1 MAWTLERPV
10 HGRVGG
16 LILSLT
22 LVASAVVVACS
33 DDDKS
38 SSSSSS
44 SGDGGSGPTGSSS
57 SGGSSGGS
65 SGSTTASSTTS
76 SSSSSGSTQAPETD
90 LTFEA
95 DFIGDDGPNYITGT
109 ITLPDGAS
117 ADRTVQIEVIRTDG
131 INSGNQ
137 LGPAGKTKAGGSI
150 TYKVTALS
158 AGTYKIGVRVDQTNN
173 MKVNDPGDYIG
184 FARGTTAAP
193 KTTKETAETINVT
206 GPVTAVDI
214 GLGVVP

>member
-1 MAWTLERPV
+1 MQRRRQELVVVVVVWRRRLGPDRIQLER
-10 HGRVGG
+10 R
-16 LILSLT
+16 
-22 LVASAVVVACS
+22 
-33 DDDKS
+33 
-38 SSSSSS
+38 
-44 SGDGGSGPTGSSS
+44 
-57 SGGSSGGS
+57 
-65 SGSTTASSTTS
+65 
-76 SSSSSGSTQAPETD
+76 
-90 LTFEA
+90 FERRLERQH
-95 DFIGDDGPNYITGT
+95 DFIGDDGPNFITGT

-137 LGPAGKTKAGGSI
+137 LGPAGKTKAGGAI